1 MLNDELERNHP
12 TDPRPRGPIGFRLAH
27 ELEGLLEG
35 IRADGIITPEETAL
49 LARWLDANREFA
61 DIRPFSELAMH
72 LTAVLADGIL
82 GDDELDDLLFVVQKL
97 TTVNPYFDSFRTGL
111 QILMS
116 ILAGIT
122 ADGVLDPWE
131 IKALSDWL
139 SNWSH
144 LKTLW
149 PYDECDAIVT
159 TLLARGQTADEL
171 AYLQALAAQF
181 PIAGTSQAAEAVAAP
196 PLIRG
201 VCAVAPAVT
210 FADRRFVFTGDS
222 AKATR
227 AALATLVVGRGGHSH
242 KGLRLDTDYLIVCD
256 GGSPHWAFACYGR
269 KVEKACQLR
278 REGHPIVLVHEADFW
293 DAVADQ

>member
-1 MLNDELERNHP
+1 MTIP
-12 TDPRPRGPIGFRLAH
+12 PRGPIGFRLAH

-35 IRADGIITPEETAL
+35 IRADGVITSEETAL
-49 LARWLDANREFA
+49 LSRWLDANHEFA
-61 DIRPFSELAMH
+61 DVRPFSELAAH
-72 LTAVLADGIL
+72 LTAVLADGVIM
-82 GDDELDDLLFVVQKL
+82 DDEVDDLLFVVQQL

-116 ILAGIT
+116 LLAGIT

-131 IKALSDWL
+131 TKALADWL

-159 TLLARGQTADEL
+159 ALLSRGHTADEL

-181 PIAGTSQAAEAVAAP
+181 PIAGVQQADGHIAAP

-201 VCAVAPAVT
+201 VCAVAPDVT
-210 FADRRFVFTGDS
+210 FAERRFVFTGDS
-222 AKATR
+222 AR
-227 AALATLVVGRGGHSH
+227 GPREALVALVVDRGGHWH
-242 KGLRLDTDYLIVCD
+242 KGIRQDSDYLIVCD

-269 KVEKACQLR
+269 KVEKAYQLR

-293 DAVADQ
+293 DAVADR